1 MYCAKCGTK
10 AEEGDT
16 FCRKC
21 GAKLGDAS
29 EAAEQTS
36 AGVGEAQKG
45 DAPAPQQFRYG
56 NDSGFSESGR
66 YPSSDNPEYKA
77 SGGWA
82 LLGFLIP
89 LVGLILY
96 LVWRDKNRA
105 DAAKGR
111 KAGKGALAGV
121 IVWVVISILSFV
133 IGLL

>member
-1 MYCAKCGTK
+1 MAEKMIFTIGRQFGSGGRKVGKLLSERLGIPYYDKELLAIAAK
-10 AEEGDT
+10 
-16 FCRKC
+16 
-21 GAKLGDAS
+21 
-29 EAAEQTS
+29 
-36 AGVGEAQKG
+36 
-45 DAPAPQQFRYG
+45 
-56 NDSGFSESGR
+56 DSGFSESGR

-121 IVWVVISILSFV
+121 IVWAVISILSFV